1 MSPSRRCRD
10 CDALFSLAPPAGE
23 VSKRRPLFGHSLHVP
38 SPALALR
45 PPPNAAKKG
54 HNQSLDKK
62 PGRKAMK
69 SLAAAVAAGLA
80 FAASGGVA
88 NAQISDDVVKIGVL
102 TDMSSL
108 YADATGKGSL
118 VAVQMAVDDYGGKV
132 KGKPVEVISADHQN
146 KPDVGVNIA
155 RNWYDNDK
163 VDAIFDVPT
172 SSVALPISMLTREK
186 NRININSGGGSSDI
200 TGAACSPNTVHWTY
214 DTYALSNVA
223 GKAMVQRGEDSWFFI
238 TADYAFGAALE
249 RDAANVVKETGGK
262 VLGGVRHPLNSSDFS
277 SYLLQAQASKAKVVA
292 LANAGGD
299 TTNALKQASEFGLM
313 KGGQKLIALLL
324 EITDVHSLGLK
335 DAQGLILTDA
345 FYWDHDDE
353 TRAFSKRFLD
363 KVGNMP
369 TMIQAGLYS
378 ATMHYLKAIEA
389 IGTDEAPKVM
399 EQMRAMPINDFF
411 ARNGKIR
418 IDGRMVHDMYL
429 FEVKKPEESKG
440 EWDLYK
446 LLATVPGDEA
456 FRPLDKGGCPL
467 VKTN

>member
-1 MSPSRRCRD
+1 
-10 CDALFSLAPPAGE
+10 
-23 VSKRRPLFGHSLHVP
+23 
-38 SPALALR
+38 
-45 PPPNAAKKG
+45 
-54 HNQSLDKK
+54 
-62 PGRKAMK
+62 MK
-69 SLAAAVAAGLA
+69 SLAAVVAAGLVL
-80 FAASGGVA
+80 AASGTAA

-118 VAVQMAVDDYGGKV
+118 AAVEMAVADYGGKV
-132 KGKPVEVISADHQN
+132 KGKPVEVIAADHQN

-155 RNWYDNDK
+155 RNWYDNEK

-172 SSVALPISMLTREK
+172 SSVALPISALTREK
-186 NRININSGGGSSDI
+186 NKININSGGGSSDI
-200 TGAACSPNTVHWTY
+200 TGPACSPNTVHWTY

-223 GKAMVQRGEDSWFFI
+223 GKAMVQRGDDTWFFV
-238 TADYAFGAALE
+238 TADYAFGMALE
-249 RDAANVVKETGGK
+249 RDAANVVKANGGK
-262 VLGGVRHPLNSSDFS
+262 VLGDVRHPLNSSDFS
-277 SYLLQAQASKAKVVA
+277 SFLLQAQASKAKVVA

-299 TTNALKQASEFGLM
+299 TTNALKQASEFGITQ
-313 KGGQKLIALLL
+313 GGQKMIALLQ
-324 EITDVHSLGLK
+324 EITDTHALGIK
-335 DAQGLILTDA
+335 ATQGLIVTDA
-345 FYWDHDDE
+345 FYWDMNDE
-353 TRAFSKRFLD
+353 TRAFSNRFNA
-363 KVGNMP
+363 KVGHMP

-399 EQMRAMPINDFF
+399 AQMRATPVNDFF
-411 ARNGKIR
+411 AKNGKIR

-446 LLATVPGDEA
+446 LIATVPGDEA

-467 VKTN
+467 VKAN

>member
-1 MSPSRRCRD
+1 
-10 CDALFSLAPPAGE
+10 
-23 VSKRRPLFGHSLHVP
+23 
-38 SPALALR
+38 
-45 PPPNAAKKG
+45 
-54 HNQSLDKK
+54 
-62 PGRKAMK
+62 MK
-69 SLAAAVAAGLA
+69 SLAAALAAG
-80 FAASGGVA
+80 FAVAVSGGAA

-108 YADATGKGSL
+108 YSDATGKGSL
-118 VAVQMAVDDYGGKV
+118 VAVQMAVADFGGTV
-132 KGKPVEVISADHQN
+132 KGKPVEVLSGDHQN
-146 KPDVGVNIA
+146 KPDVGVSIA
-155 RNWYDNDK
+155 RNWIDNDK
-163 VDAIFDVPT
+163 VDTVFDVPT
-172 SSVALPISMLTREK
+172 SSVALALQTLMKEK
-186 NRININSGGGSSDI
+186 NKIFMNSGAGSSDL
-200 TGAACSPNTVHWTY
+200 TGPACSPVMVHYTY

-223 GKAMVQRGEDSWFFI
+223 GKAMVQRGEDTWFFI

-249 RDAANVVKETGGK
+249 RDAANVVRETGGK
-262 VLGGVRHPLNSSDFS
+262 VIGDVRHPLNTSDFS
-277 SYLLQAQASKAKVVA
+277 SFLLQAQASKAKVVA

-299 TTNALKQASEFGLM
+299 TTNALKQAAEFGLM

-324 EITDVHSLGLK
+324 EITDVHSIGLR
-335 DAQGLILTDA
+335 DGQGLIVTDA
-345 FYWDHDDE
+345 FYWDRDDE
-353 TRAFSKRFLD
+353 TRAFSNRFLA
-363 KVGNMP
+363 KVGHMP

-399 EQMRAMPINDFF
+399 AQMRATPINDFF
-411 ARNGKIR
+411 AKGGKIR

-446 LLATVPGDEA
+446 LIATVPGDQA

>member
-1 MSPSRRCRD
+1 
-10 CDALFSLAPPAGE
+10 
-23 VSKRRPLFGHSLHVP
+23 
-38 SPALALR
+38 
-45 PPPNAAKKG
+45 
-54 HNQSLDKK
+54 
-62 PGRKAMK
+62 MK

-163 VDAIFDVPT
+163 VDAIFDLPT
-172 SSVALPISMLTREK
+172 SSVALPVSALTREK